1 MLFLKLKKESIMEN
15 NILLSICIPTYKR
28 AIILDGALN
37 SIDKAL
43 QLIDKTKIELVIS
56 DNCSP
61 DSTSQVVQRYINEGL
76 PIKYIRNTENIGA
89 DNNITQCFRVA
100 KGKYAWVLGDDDY
113 LKKEALKT
121 IMDLISKKDCGS
133 IFIQLGSKKQMHYVE
148 YDKVEEFFKDVSYGF
163 TFISANIISTEL
175 IPNFCFEEYQH
186 TSIRQ
191 MPLYMQTAKSKN
203 LNVIIHKPLLECSK
217 DAKTSG
223 GYNIFKELIDNY
235 LVIKKKML
243 EGTVKAEEYYKIEKK
258 SFFKSFVLVTLFRF
272 YIIRNKVNFESKDA
286 WRIVKKHYSKESYFY
301 PMLIFYLPIVVLKQV
316 LNKLKLLS
324 RALFV
329 KENGNHK

>member
-1 MLFLKLKKESIMEN
+1 MDN

-37 SIDKAL
+37 SINKAV
-43 QLIDKTKIELVIS
+43 QLIDKTKIEIVIS

-61 DSTSQVVQRYINEGL
+61 DSTFQVVQKSINEGL
-76 PIKYIRNTENIGA
+76 PIKYIRNAENIGIE
-89 DNNITQCFRVA
+89 DNIIQSFKLA
-100 KGKYAWVLGDDDY
+100 KGKYVWVLGDDDY
-113 LKKEALKT
+113 LKEETLKT
-121 IMDLISKKDCGS
+121 IINIVSNKDYGS
-133 IFIQLGSKKQMHYVE
+133 IFIQLGSKKQVPYVE

-163 TFISANIISTEL
+163 TFI
-175 IPNFCFEEYQH
+175 P
-186 TSIRQ
+186 Q
-191 MPLYMQTAKSKN
+191 MPLYMQTAKSKSFN
-203 LNVIIHKPLLECSK
+203 MIIHKPLLEGSK

-223 GYNIFKELIDNY
+223 GYNIFKVLIDNY
-235 LVIKKKML
+235 LVIKEKML
-243 EGTVKAEEYYKIEKK
+243 EGTVRAEEYYKIEKK

-301 PMLIFYLPIVVLKQV
+301 LMLIFYLPIVILKQV

-329 KENGNHK
+329 KKNGNHK